1 MTTIRNQNQE
11 GDYTT
16 EQEVSYLLD
25 KQDNLKKTLNH
36 YNSNVANFEEKRDTF
51 FQKLLNRNQIDEL
64 RNVSLLFDKMA
75 YVESDVPDFI
85 IVDVPDKY
93 KNAVDINKEYYVVSE
108 DDVKQQKKL
117 CKETIERIMMVPNL
131 ISKED
136 LLKTVIAGNK
146 KHVAFSSDDTGVVL
160 NNRQYSQINNNGKP
174 ESIKDYSD
182 EIFQLVKK
190 HCLERSTVDDV
201 CMKPHIDEHS
211 QTIIY
216 SWA

>member
-1 MTTIRNQNQE
+1 MTTIRNHTQE

-16 EQEVSYLLD
+16 EEEVSYLLD
-25 KQDNLKKTLNH
+25 KQDNLKATLNR
-36 YNSNVANFEEKRDTF
+36 YNSNVSNFEEKRDTF

-64 RNVSLLFDKMA
+64 RNVSQLFDKMA
-75 YVESDVPDFI
+75 YVETDVPDFV

-93 KNAVDINKEYYVVSE
+93 KNAVDVNKEYYIVSDE
-108 DDVKQQKKL
+108 DVKQHKKL
-117 CKETIERIMMVPNL
+117 CKEAIERIMMVPNL

-136 LLKTVIAGNK
+136 LLKSVLAGNK
-146 KHVAFSSDDTGVVL
+146 QHVAFSSNDSGVVL

-174 ESIKDYSD
+174 ELIKDYSN

-190 HCLERSTVDDV
+190 HCLERTTIDDV
-201 CMKPHIDEHS
+201 CMKPHINDHS
-211 QTIIY
+211 HTIVY

>member
-25 KQDNLKKTLNH
+25 KQDNLKKTLNR

-64 RNVSLLFDKMA
+64 RNVSQLFDKMA

-108 DDVKQQKKL
+108 DDIKQQKKL

-146 KHVAFSSDDTGVVL
+146 THIAFSSDDKGVVL
-160 NNRQYSQINNNGKP
+160 NNRQYSQINNDGKP
-174 ESIKDYSD
+174 ESIKDYSN

-190 HCLERSTVDDV
+190 HCLERSTVNDV
-201 CMKPHIDEHS
+201 CMKPHIDEHA